1 MEPSLG
7 ESPVR
12 DRREAAR
19 VTGSLDLSVILPS
32 YRGADLAARSVR
44 ELAAYLP
51 DLSASWEVILVDD
64 GGGDMA
70 GIAGSDPRFRV
81 LSFPENRGKGAAVR
95 AGMLAAIGRARIFTD
110 VDLPFEL
117 ESIGHALYLLRDR
130 AFHMVLGDRTL
141 PQSSYRLHL
150 GWKRRLAS
158 RVFSKFVVTLVT
170 GGFFDTQCGF
180 KGFRG
185 DVADALFPLTRVDRF
200 AFDVELIYLAL
211 KHSLECKRIPVR
223 LRHNAGSSMRI
234 VRDSA
239 RMFIDVL
246 QIKRRQM
253 AGQYASVDLDA
264 LVESQLQREIVSSRK
279 PPAG

>member
-1 MEPSLG
+1 M
-7 ESPVR
+7 
-12 DRREAAR
+12 
-19 VTGSLDLSVILPS
+19 TGSCGLSVVLPS
-32 YRGADLAARSVR
+32 YRSADLAARSVG

-51 DLSASWEVILVDD
+51 EISTSWEVILVDD
-64 GGGDMA
+64 GGGDLA
-70 GIAGSDPRFRV
+70 GIDLPDSRFRV
-81 LSFPENRGKGAAVR
+81 LSFPANRGKGAAVR
-95 AGMLAAIGRARIFTD
+95 AGMLAATGRARVFTD
-110 VDLPFEL
+110 IDLPFEL
-117 ESIGHALYLLRDR
+117 ESIGYARYLLQDR

-150 GWKRRLAS
+150 SWKRRLAS
-158 RVFSKFVVTLVT
+158 RVFSEFVGTLVT

-223 LRHNAGSSMRI
+223 LRHNAGSSMRL

-239 RMFIDVL
+239 RMFVDVL
-246 QIKRRQM
+246 RIKQRQM
-253 AGQYASVDLDA
+253 AGGYASEDIDA
-264 LVESQLQREIVSSRK
+264 LVASELEREIAASQRSSK
-279 PPAG
+279 PASGPGAP